1 MIMPHDSRPC
11 DTCGGLDDDGVIL
24 LCDGCNVPLHAHCV
38 GFAGPV
44 EADWFCGE
52 CEDQPADSEGH
63 ESEEEQETVA
73 AGA

>member
-1 MIMPHDSRPC
+1 MPYDSRPC
-11 DTCGGLDDDGVIL
+11 AVCGGGDDEGL
-24 LCDGCNVPLHAHCV
+24 MLHCDVCNVPLHAHCV
-38 GFAGPV
+38 GFTKKLEG
-44 EADWFCGE
+44 DWLCSE